1 MRARSHESILRKSP
15 GDFAGVC
22 GGSREG
28 LGSVSGFLLGDL
40 GESWDV
46 LGVSCCLLGCSWVVF
61 VRFLGRLGDLLLP
74 LGVLLGDLWD
84 VFGFL
89 LGARRGL
96 LVPLWELL
104 GGLGRSLGTL
114 GGVLGA

>member
-1 MRARSHESILRKSP
+1 M
-15 GDFAGVC
+15 GV
-22 GGSREG
+22 
-28 LGSVSGFLLGDL
+28 
-40 GESWDV
+40 
-46 LGVSCCLLGCSWVVF
+46 
-61 VRFLGRLGDLLLP
+61 LGRLGGLLVP
-74 LGVLLGDLWD
+74 LGVLLGGLWG